1 MPLKTLS
8 YYEKQD
14 IANEIFKILREK
26 VPLTDLYE
34 VSELSVLIRKRY
46 ENPNIDIDNENNNI
60 E

>member
-34 VSELSVLIRKRY
+34 VSELSVMIRKRY
-46 ENPNIDIDNENNNI
+46 ENPNIDIDDDE
-60 E
+60 